1 MDLLYC
7 ELPKGFEN
15 HEIAGQKR
23 LDSLPDAILGSKVGN
38 SRCSKPRIKAYGQ
51 VTRRAYV

>member
-1 MDLLYC
+1 MDLFYC

-15 HEIAGQKR
+15 HEIAGQKQ
-23 LDSLPDAILGSKVGN
+23 LDSLSDEILGSEVGN
-38 SRCSKPRIKAYGQ
+38 SRCGKPCIKANGQ